1 MTALIRFRSCALAV
15 ADFIIG
21 LFIEEDRPAHSGE
34 SIEYR
39 GPERDEDENG
49 WFVG

>member
-21 LFIEEDRPAHSGE
+21 LFMEEDRPAHANE
-34 SIEYR
+34 SVEYR
-39 GPERDEDENG
+39 GPERDEDERN
-49 WFVG
+49 WWV